1 MCKSEFSKN
10 GSHMAAQPV
19 PQSPHHPLSTLGT
32 SNPLSAPCSHS
43 THPSRAGLACA
54 HVFDPYCPTLAGPHP
69 GCIYIQKLI
78 LAARTTFYSP
88 AVVWYPSFSVVW
100 SSKRVLLVCMC

>member
-1 MCKSEFSKN
+1 MKAISEAQVSLYTRTCDFRN
-10 GSHMAAQPV
+10 GARSAEQPA

-78 LAARTTFYSP
+78 LAAITIYYSP
-88 AVVWYPSFSVVW
+88 AFTWYPVFVFV
-100 SSKRVLLVCMC
+100 

>member
-1 MCKSEFSKN
+1 MCKSEFFEY
-10 GSHMAAQPV
+10 GSRMAAQPV
-19 PQSPHHPLSTLGT
+19 PQSPHHPLSPPGT

-54 HVFDPYCPTLAGPHP
+54 LVFEPYCPTLAGHCA